1 MSTENGT
8 IGSQGEVNGD
18 VMLTHFRKKDDD
30 DANGEVE
37 TEETQVYIENYKDKL
52 LIYGINDSPPIH
64 VTIICALQQG
74 LLSLSGQLIVS
85 LLVAEAVCAS
95 KNDAFKARLL
105 SSTLF
110 MSGITTFCMNI
121 FGIRLPL
128 FQGAASEYVIPLLLM
143 ADTDQTFCT
152 SEPSKEGGQSPVPAT
167 TTMSP
172 NFTNSS
178 LGNYTNNDEITMDR
192 IIYNVQMIQGSLVLA
207 GFVHALLGFTGLI
220 GVMLRFVG
228 PLTIVP
234 TLTLIFIFIVGPV
247 IKFVE
252 VNWGIA
258 FSTIAVAVILF
269 LYLAKYNMPV
279 PVWTPSLGF
288 RIIRYPLHQVFAI
301 LISIVLNWLLCG
313 VLTYAGLLT
322 DDKKNIG
329 YNARTDARIQIV
341 RDNPWLTFPYPG
353 QFGPFGFSGAAFISC
368 MIATLIS
375 VLDSI
380 GDYYACA
387 RVCRV
392 PAPPKHAVN
401 RGIMIEG
408 LCSMLSGAV
417 GCGHATSTYGGN
429 IGAIGVTKVASRHV
443 FIATG
448 VIYILF
454 GIFGKFSA
462 LFISIPYPV
471 LGGAIVVMFGIFFG
485 VVISNLEVTNMS
497 SPRNIAIF
505 GLSIFIG
512 LAVPTWAKKHK
523 SPVQTGHAMFDK
535 IMSMLVG
542 NPNLVGTI
550 IACFLDN
557 TVPGTAEERG
567 IAAWQVSEE
576 DERADVDRTEFNEGY
591 EVYDPLIPRSIMYS
605 KLMKYIP
612 FLPYKRGNVEKE
624 LGNVKTS

>member
-64 VTIICALQQG
+64 VTIICALQ
-74 LLSLSGQLIVS
+74 V
-85 LLVAEAVCAS
+85 AVCAS

-121 FGIRLPL
+121 FGI
-128 FQGAASEYVIPLLLM
+128 
-143 ADTDQTFCT
+143 
-152 SEPSKEGGQSPVPAT
+152 
-167 TTMSP
+167 
-172 NFTNSS
+172 
-178 LGNYTNNDEITMDR
+178 
-192 IIYNVQMIQGSLVLA
+192 SLVLA

-252 VNWGIA
+252 NNCSSRDPVSVPCQIQHARSRLDA
-258 FSTIAVAVILF
+258 F
-269 LYLAKYNMPV
+269 
-279 PVWTPSLGF
+279 LGF
-288 RIIRYPLHQVFAI
+288 PDNSI

-341 RDNPWLTFPYPG
+341 RDNPWLTFPYP
-353 QFGPFGFSGAAFISC
+353 
-368 MIATLIS
+368 ATLIS

-485 VVISNLEVTNMS
+485 VTNMS

>member
-64 VTIICALQQG
+64 VTIICALQ
-74 LLSLSGQLIVS
+74 V
-85 LLVAEAVCAS
+85 AVCAS

-121 FGIRLPL
+121 FGI
-128 FQGAASEYVIPLLLM
+128 
-143 ADTDQTFCT
+143 
-152 SEPSKEGGQSPVPAT
+152 
-167 TTMSP
+167 
-172 NFTNSS
+172 
-178 LGNYTNNDEITMDR
+178 
-192 IIYNVQMIQGSLVLA
+192 SLVLA

-252 VNWGIA
+252 NNCSSRDPVSVPCQIQHASSRLDA
-258 FSTIAVAVILF
+258 F
-269 LYLAKYNMPV
+269 
-279 PVWTPSLGF
+279 LGF
-288 RIIRYPLHQVFAI
+288 PDNSI

-341 RDNPWLTFPYPG
+341 RDNPWLTFPYP
-353 QFGPFGFSGAAFISC
+353 
-368 MIATLIS
+368 

-471 LGGAIVVMFGIFFG
+471 LGGAIVVMFG
-485 VVISNLEVTNMS
+485 
-497 SPRNIAIF
+497 
-505 GLSIFIG
+505 
-512 LAVPTWAKKHK
+512 
-523 SPVQTGHAMFDK
+523 HAMFDK

-557 TVPGTAEERG
+557 TVPGARYRSLAG
-567 IAAWQVSEE
+567 SEE